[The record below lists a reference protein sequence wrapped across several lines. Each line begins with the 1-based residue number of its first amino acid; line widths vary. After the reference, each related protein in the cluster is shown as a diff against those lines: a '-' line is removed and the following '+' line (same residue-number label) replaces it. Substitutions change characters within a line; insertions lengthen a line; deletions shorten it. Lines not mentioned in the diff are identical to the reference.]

1 MAKNLVI
8 VESPAKAR
16 TIGKY
21 LGSDYQVEASVG
33 HIMDLPK
40 SKLGVD
46 VANGF
51 AAQYQVIRGKA
62 QVVAELRKAAKG
74 KERIFLASDPDREGE
89 AIAWH
94 IAEKI
99 DSKDTKDAKVY
110 RVLLNE
116 ITKKA
121 VQDAIQHPPEGEA
134 ESYLDWS
141 RSENRPFRFEV
152 QQGMELNRERYD
164 AQIARRVLDRLVG
177 YKISPILWKKVRPG
191 LSAGRV
197 QSVAVRI
204 ISEREQEIRAFEP
217 VEYWSIRADLEGHLP
232 PQFEARLAK
241 VGNLRVD
248 TTAKQAIDADG
259 LLAEV
264 GNLRVNTT
272 SVRIGTEDAAQA
284 VLKRIDGAEWKVAT
298 VTKRERRRKPAPP
311 FITSRLQQEASRK
324 LRFAPSRTMGIA
336 QRLYMGV
343 ELGAE
348 GAVGLIT
355 YMRTDSPRIS
365 PQMTAAAREYLTATY
380 GAQYVPKRPNIYR
393 SAKSAQE
400 AHEAIRPTSLDYTPE
415 SVAPYLKPEELR
427 LYTLIWNRF
436 LASQMVP
443 AQFEQTSVDILAN
456 DCLFRATGQVMRF
469 DGFLRVYKEGTD
481 DKTKADE
488 DEEKQLP
495 PLTEGEI
502 LTLLKVTPNQHFT
515 QPPPRFTQ
523 ATLIKELE
531 DKGIG
536 RPSTYASIMGTIL
549 NKEYVQE
556 DEQRRLRPTDLGMLV
571 TELLVESFPDILNAE
586 FTAGMEAILDKI
598 EEGKENWQQAM
609 GRFYAPFSARL
620 EKAAKEMRDVKGAG
634 TPTDLA
640 CQECADGKM
649 VIKWGRNGEFLA
661 CTNYPDCTATRNFRR
676 DEQGRIVPQ
685 DPVETLTDETCEE
698 CGRPMQVRFGRYGK
712 FLGCSGYPECKA
724 IKKSGRGAA
733 VSLGIACPDCHEGE
747 LQQKQ
752 SRRGKIFY
760 SCSRYPK
767 CKFALWDKPVSAPCP
782 QCQAPFVVE
791 KTTKRAGTVRRC
803 FRDECD
809 YAVPVEQAPTAVE
822 PPVKQVAG

>member
-21 LGSDYQVEASVG
+21 LGPSYQVKASVG

-46 VANGF
+46 VDKGF

-62 QVVAELRKAAKG
+62 KVVNELRKAAKG
-74 KERIFLASDPDREGE
+74 KQQIFLASDPDREGE

-99 DSKDTKDAKVY
+99 GGKNGLKGPKIY
-110 RVLLNE
+110 RILLNE
-116 ITKKA
+116 ITQQA
-121 VQDAIQHPPEGEA
+121 VKDA
-134 ESYLDWS
+134 LD
-141 RSENRPFRFEV
+141 NPK
-152 QQGMELNRERYD
+152 ELNRERYD

-177 YKISPILWKKVRPG
+177 YKISPILWKKVRG
-191 LSAGRV
+191 RLSAGRV

-204 ISEREQEIRAFEP
+204 ISEREAEIRAFMP
-217 VEYWSIRADLEGHLP
+217 VEYWSIVATLEGHLP
-232 PQFEARLAK
+232 PAFEARLSK
-241 VGNLRVD
+241 VGDQRVD
-248 TTAKQAIDADG
+248 NKTFRIENQEQAEAI
-259 LLAEV
+259 LSRL
-264 GNLRVNTT
+264 
-272 SVRIGTEDAAQA
+272 
-284 VLKRIDGAEWKVAT
+284 DGARWT
-298 VTKRERRRKPAPP
+298 VNKLEKRDHRRNPAPP

-324 LRFAPSRTMGIA
+324 LSYTPSRTMAIA
-336 QRLYMGV
+336 QHLYMGV
-343 ELGAE
+343 ELGEA

-355 YMRTDSPRIS
+355 YMRTDSPRVSSAMI
-365 PQMTAAAREYLTATY
+365 AAARDYLTTSY
-380 GAQYVPKRPNIYR
+380 GAQYVPKRPNVFR

-400 AHEAIRPTSLDYTPE
+400 AHEAIRPTSLENTPQR
-415 SVAPYLKPEELR
+415 VAPFLKRDELR

-436 LASQMVP
+436 LASQMAP
-443 AQFEQTSVDILAN
+443 AKFERTTVDISAN
-456 DCLFRATGQVMRF
+456 DCTFRASGQVMRF
-469 DGFLRVYKEGTD
+469 DGFLRVYREGQD
-481 DKTKADE
+481 DKTGEDE
-488 DEEKQLP
+488 DNEKQLP
-495 PLTEGEI
+495 ALTQDEV
-502 LTLLKVTPNQHFT
+502 LSLHKLTPNQHFT

-531 DKGIG
+531 DKSIG

-571 TELLVESFPDILNAE
+571 TDLLVESFPDILNAE
-586 FTAGMEAILDKI
+586 FTAGMEEILDKI
-598 EEGKENWQQAM
+598 EEGKENWQQVM
-609 GRFYAPFSARL
+609 ERFYTPFSARL

-649 VIKWGRNGEFLA
+649 LIKWGRNGEFLA
-661 CTNYPDCTATRNFRR
+661 CTNYPDCTATRDFHR

-685 DPVETLTDETCEE
+685 DTPETLTDEICEE
-698 CGRPMQVRFGRYGK
+698 CGKPMQVRSGRYGQ
-712 FLGCSGYPECKA
+712 FLGCSGYPECKV
-724 IKKSGRGAA
+724 IKKRGQDAA
-733 VSLGIACPDCHEGE
+733 VSLGIACPDCQEGE
-747 LQQKQ
+747 LQQKR

-760 SCSRYPK
+760 SCNRYPK
-767 CKFALWDKPVSAPCP
+767 CKFALWDKPVSTPCP

-809 YAVPVEQAPTAVE
+809 YAVPVEQTPTAAEPTVE
-822 PPVKQVAG
+822 QVAG